1 MDAQGTAMGKAGG
14 DIPYRLPEL
23 LIPIPIHLPHAY
35 PSQAPLNPGDNRP
48 INSLPPLL

>member
-1 MDAQGTAMGKAGG
+1 MDAQGTTVGKAGG

-35 PSQAPLNPGDNRP
+35 PSQAPLKPGDNRP
-48 INSLPPLL
+48 IKSLPPLQ